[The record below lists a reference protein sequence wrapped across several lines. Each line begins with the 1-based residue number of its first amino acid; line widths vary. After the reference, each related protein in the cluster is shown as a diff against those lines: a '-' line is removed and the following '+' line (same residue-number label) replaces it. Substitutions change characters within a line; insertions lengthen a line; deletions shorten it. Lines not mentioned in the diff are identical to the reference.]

1 MRERTM
7 GHAVASVAATVAAAA
22 NASSDERVLPSNA
35 EVIVGRANKKLIV
48 VLKRAREP

>member
-1 MRERTM
+1 M

-22 NASSDERVLPSNA
+22 NASSDERLLPSNA
-35 EVIVGRANKKLIV
+35 EAIVVRANKKQIV